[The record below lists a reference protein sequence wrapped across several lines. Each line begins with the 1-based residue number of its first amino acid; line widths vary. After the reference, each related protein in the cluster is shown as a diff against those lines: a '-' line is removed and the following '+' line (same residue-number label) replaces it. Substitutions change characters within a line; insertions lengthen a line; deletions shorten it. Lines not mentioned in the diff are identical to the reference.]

1 MNKLIAIPM
10 AIGFGFLFIAILG
23 GVQFD
28 DDFDPQ
34 KDEWGQYIDD
44 DGNIIPVEIPDQEQ
58 TWSIMSAE
66 GVMALLTIAIAVG
79 IVGGITVFGSGISEY
94 SQSII
99 FQTTV
104 YVAIWAVCTL
114 AIYDVVQSV
123 PLLAAIIWL
132 SMTLMY
138 ATGIIQE
145 VKT

>member
-10 AIGFGFLFIAILG
+10 AIGFAFLFIAILG
-23 GVQFD
+23 GVSSMTVLTSKGRMG
-28 DDFDPQ
+28 PI
-34 KDEWGQYIDD
+34 YRR
-44 DGNIIPVEIPDQEQ
+44 DGNIQPVEIPDQEQ

-123 PLLAAIIWL
+123 PILAAIIWL

-138 ATGIIQE
+138 AIGIIQE